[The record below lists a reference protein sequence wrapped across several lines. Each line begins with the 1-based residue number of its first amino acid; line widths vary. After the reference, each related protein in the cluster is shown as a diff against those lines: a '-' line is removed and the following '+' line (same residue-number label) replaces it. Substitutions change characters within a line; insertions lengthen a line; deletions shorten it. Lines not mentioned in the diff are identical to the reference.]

1 MQSPKNRQLVLENVL
16 FFLKCL
22 IIQRACNIWF
32 YWIYIDNNL
41 VRLDIFCSSEY
52 SPLLDKDGGESQR
65 NKLCLFIFNQGK
77 IFLFQDCLLWSRFGD
92 TNTQLSSETSPNI
105 VIKSILIR
113 EININEHFI
122 LILYRVLTV
131 WHSLN
136 FVLNWEDI
144 FGFLIVGSC
153 ILSWQR

>member
-1 MQSPKNRQLVLENVL
+1 MSSFILVNFSKCLNLPSSIFLQFPKSCQLVLENVL

-22 IIQRACNIWF
+22 IIRRTCNIWF

-65 NKLCLFIFNQGK
+65 NKLCLYIFNQGK

-92 TNTQLSSETSPNI
+92 NTQLSSETSPNL

-113 EININEHFI
+113 EINIKKI
-122 LILYRVLTV
+122 LFLFHIEDLQFYIL
-131 WHSLN
+131 W
-136 FVLNWEDI
+136 
-144 FGFLIVGSC
+144 
-153 ILSWQR
+153 ILF